1 MLDLVS
7 LLHWELMGRVLVAF
21 LLGGVIGVERERRA
35 KVAGLRTHMLVAG
48 GSALFTVASYSIFGG
63 VTNAWDPS
71 RVAAQIVSGI
81 GFLGAGA
88 IIQSGGSVA
97 GLTTAAS
104 IWMAAALGMA
114 AGGGAF
120 PLAVVSTIMAVVVL
134 RLPRERLRPRA
145 PQRRAGR
152 AAPSDPSGLFPGQRA
167 RPASETLTAALAPLR
182 TRRRPARRR
191 ARPAGR

>member
-1 MLDLVS
+1 MVDLAR
-7 LLHWELMGRVLVAF
+7 LLELELIGRVLVAF
-21 LLGGVIGVERERRA
+21 ALGAVIGFERERRA

-63 VTNAWDPS
+63 VSEAWDPS

-114 AGGGAF
+114 AAGGAF
-120 PLAVVSTIMAVVVL
+120 PLAVVSTIVSVVIL
-134 RLPRERLRPRA
+134 RLPHAWLRPRTS
-145 PQRRAGR
+145 QRRGGEA
-152 AAPSDPSGLFPGQRA
+152 SGLFPGQRA
-167 RPASETLTAALAPLR
+167 RTAAETLTG
-182 TRRRPARRR
+182 RRPPQR
-191 ARPAGR
+191 AGRGPARHRVRPPHR